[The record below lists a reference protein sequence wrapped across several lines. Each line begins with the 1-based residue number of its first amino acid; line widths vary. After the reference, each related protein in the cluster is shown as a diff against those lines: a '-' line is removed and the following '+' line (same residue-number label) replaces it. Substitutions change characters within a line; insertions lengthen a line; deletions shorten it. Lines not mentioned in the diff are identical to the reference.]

1 MRTKTFLL
9 VTIILFVSLLLTVN
23 AGFPNFVSIDVFNL
37 SSGSSSQGG
46 GFVVSSTNGKLT
58 NGTSLT
64 YDTFNPVSSS
74 LLNLSGIIN
83 INLTLLR
90 NGSHGNYVNVTFGWI
105 LTKSNGSTMLN
116 VTVHNATGDDTFIG
130 PSGVNASSFNY
141 TFNTNL
147 LPDGIYNL
155 SVHVENM
162 SDGQSI
168 NGVVNYSRG
177 FDIAIDRTAPNITIF
192 GMSNISNG
200 SNVTG
205 GVIFF
210 NASINDS
217 VTFAKYASIELQN
230 NFRNGTTGIGF
241 NVTLDKNFSGF
252 HTALIL
258 STMTDGFYTV
268 RVYANDSLDNV
279 NMSVAN
285 LSFTIDRTAP
295 NVTNVLTNYS
305 GDGFNFTTARKIEL
319 NATVNDS
326 TTYVTSVVFSLDNG
340 NGTTFN
346 VTGARALNDATNA
359 STYVAQLFTS
369 TIREGYYTVRV
380 MSNDTLGNLNQ
391 SETIRFGFDG
401 TAPNVTQFLWN
412 DSLGVLNA
420 SNLTGSVLSLN
431 LTVNDSALTVQEV
444 RVSFSNNFRN
454 GTSGIGFNVTLL
466 RNLSNYH
473 AAVDLST
480 LTDGFYTLFVF
491 ANDTVN
497 NMNNSLSNLSF
508 RLDRTPPNVT
518 TVIVGN
524 LTGKDYYNMSIGLS
538 EELLGFNATINDS
551 TTTVHTVKF
560 SFNST
565 NGTEENITVVV
576 VNSVWNVTLNLSR
589 LTEGAHSIRIYAND
603 TLGNLNKTEYATFN
617 LDRTLPTVSVSCSPS
632 GPTSG
637 ETVTCT
643 CTASDGG
650 SGLQTSPV
658 IFEGDTD
665 NVQSSDVTASGTS
678 SICRVQDFAGNVK
691 TATGSWSVTAA
702 TSSSGSGTGGS
713 GGGSSSGV
721 TGQFANKVWTS
732 INAGETASVPVA
744 NGALGVT
751 EVSFAVEK
759 TTYGASIKVDTE
771 AGLPSTIAPISTKV
785 YKIVKITENNVE
797 KVLKGTATI
806 KFKVE
811 KTWLEG
817 QKLKKD
823 DVAMLRYNEGK
834 WGQLPTTL
842 GEEDDTYVHYSAETP
857 GFSYFVIG
865 QRTGAVAAETV
876 VAPVEPAPVSE
887 PVAEAPAEEPAVSEP
902 GIEPTESKK
911 SSKVWLVPVLI
922 VIVLGVLFYWYSRKK
937 Q

>member
-508 RLDRTPPNVT
+508 RLDRTAPNVT
-518 TVIVGN
+518 NV
-524 LTGKDYYNMSIGLS
+524 LTNYSGD
-538 EELLGFNATINDS
+538 GFNFTTARKIELNATVNDS
-551 TTTVHTVKF
+551 TTYVTSVVF
-560 SFNST
+560 SLDNG
-565 NGTEENITVVV
+565 NGTTF
-576 VNSVWNVTLNLSR
+576 NVTGARALNDATNASTYVAQLFTSTIR
-589 LTEGAHSIRIYAND
+589 EGYYTVRVMSND
-603 TLGNLNKTEYATFN
+603 TLGNLNQ
-617 LDRTLPTVSVSCSPS
+617 S
-632 GPTSG
+632 
-637 ETVTCT
+637 ETIRFGF
-643 CTASDGG
+643 D
-650 SGLQTSPV
+650 
-658 IFEGDTD
+658 
-665 NVQSSDVTASGTS
+665 
-678 SICRVQDFAGNVK
+678 
-691 TATGSWSVTAA
+691 
-702 TSSSGSGTGGS
+702 
-713 GGGSSSGV
+713 
-721 TGQFANKVWTS
+721 
-732 INAGETASVPVA
+732 
-744 NGALGVT
+744 
-751 EVSFAVEK
+751 
-759 TTYGASIKVDTE
+759 
-771 AGLPSTIAPISTKV
+771 
-785 YKIVKITENNVE
+785 
-797 KVLKGTATI
+797 GTAPNVTQ
-806 KFKVE
+806 FL
-811 KTWLEG
+811 WN
-817 QKLKKD
+817 D
-823 DVAMLRYNEGK
+823 
-834 WGQLPTTL
+834 
-842 GEEDDTYVHYSAETP
+842 S
-857 GFSYFVIG
+857 
-865 QRTGAVAAETV
+865 
-876 VAPVEPAPVSE
+876 
-887 PVAEAPAEEPAVSEP
+887 
-902 GIEPTESKK
+902 
-911 SSKVWLVPVLI
+911 
-922 VIVLGVLFYWYSRKK
+922 LGVLNASNLTGSVLSLNLTVNDSALTVQEVRVSFSNNFRNGTSGIGFNVTLLRI
-937 Q
+937 

>member
-279 NMSVAN
+279 NIAY
-285 LSFTIDRTAP
+285 
-295 NVTNVLTNYS
+295 LT
-305 GDGFNFTTARKIEL
+305 
-319 NATVNDS
+319 
-326 TTYVTSVVFSLDNG
+326 
-340 NGTTFN
+340 
-346 VTGARALNDATNA
+346 
-359 STYVAQLFTS
+359 
-369 TIREGYYTVRV
+369 
-380 MSNDTLGNLNQ
+380 
-391 SETIRFGFDG
+391 
-401 TAPNVTQFLWN
+401 
-412 DSLGVLNA
+412 
-420 SNLTGSVLSLN
+420 
-431 LTVNDSALTVQEV
+431 
-444 RVSFSNNFRN
+444 
-454 GTSGIGFNVTLL
+454 
-466 RNLSNYH
+466 
-473 AAVDLST
+473 
-480 LTDGFYTLFVF
+480 
-491 ANDTVN
+491 
-497 NMNNSLSNLSF
+497 
-508 RLDRTPPNVT
+508 
-518 TVIVGN
+518 
-524 LTGKDYYNMSIGLS
+524 
-538 EELLGFNATINDS
+538 
-551 TTTVHTVKF
+551 
-560 SFNST
+560 
-565 NGTEENITVVV
+565 
-576 VNSVWNVTLNLSR
+576 
-589 LTEGAHSIRIYAND
+589 
-603 TLGNLNKTEYATFN
+603 
-617 LDRTLPTVSVSCSPS
+617 
-632 GPTSG
+632 
-637 ETVTCT
+637 
-643 CTASDGG
+643 
-650 SGLQTSPV
+650 
-658 IFEGDTD
+658 
-665 NVQSSDVTASGTS
+665 
-678 SICRVQDFAGNVK
+678 
-691 TATGSWSVTAA
+691 
-702 TSSSGSGTGGS
+702 
-713 GGGSSSGV
+713 
-721 TGQFANKVWTS
+721 
-732 INAGETASVPVA
+732 
-744 NGALGVT
+744 
-751 EVSFAVEK
+751 
-759 TTYGASIKVDTE
+759 
-771 AGLPSTIAPISTKV
+771 
-785 YKIVKITENNVE
+785 
-797 KVLKGTATI
+797 
-806 KFKVE
+806 
-811 KTWLEG
+811 
-817 QKLKKD
+817 
-823 DVAMLRYNEGK
+823 
-834 WGQLPTTL
+834 
-842 GEEDDTYVHYSAETP
+842 
-857 GFSYFVIG
+857 
-865 QRTGAVAAETV
+865 
-876 VAPVEPAPVSE
+876 
-887 PVAEAPAEEPAVSEP
+887 
-902 GIEPTESKK
+902 
-911 SSKVWLVPVLI
+911 
-922 VIVLGVLFYWYSRKK
+922 
-937 Q
+937 

>member
-401 TAPNVTQFLWN
+401 TAPNVTTFGMSN
-412 DSLGVLNA
+412 ISNGTNVTGGVIFFNV
-420 SNLTGSVLSLN
+420 SI
-431 LTVNDSALTVQEV
+431 NDSATFAKSGSMGIVNE
-444 RVSFSNNFRN
+444 FSND
-454 GTSGIGFNVTLL
+454 TEFNVTLA
-466 RNLSNYH
+466 RNFSGFHTALILS
-473 AAVDLST
+473 AM
-480 LTDGFYTLFVF
+480 TDGFYTVHVY
-491 ANDTVN
+491 ANDSLDNVN
-497 NMNNSLSNLSF
+497 MSVANLTF
-508 RLDRTPPNVT
+508 VLDRTGPNVT
-518 TVIVGN
+518 NIFLGNWTNGANISADLASATGNVILNITVEVN
-524 LTGKDYYNMSIGLS
+524 DTFSARPTTGDRLDF
-538 EELLGFNATINDS
+538 LRFNI
-551 TTTVHTVKF
+551 
-560 SFNST
+560 T
-565 NGTEENITVVV
+565 NGTGQINLTVAAP
-576 VNSVWNVTLNLSR
+576 NLTLWNASISINLSDTR
-589 LTEGAHSIRIYAND
+589 YFPDGKYYILVYAND
-603 TLGNLNKTEYATFN
+603 SLNNFNRTQNLTFTI
-617 LDRTLPTVSVSCSPS
+617 DRTLPTVSVSCSPS
-632 GPTSG
+632 SPTSG

-643 CTASDGG
+643 CTASDTN
-650 SGLQTSPV
+650 LQTSPV

-665 NVQSSDVTASGTS
+665 NVQSTTATGSGGTS

-702 TSSSGSGTGGS
+702 TSSSGSGSGGS

-721 TGQFANKVWTS
+721 VGQFANKVWTS
-732 INAGETASVPVA
+732 INAGETATVPVA

-751 EVSFAVEK
+751 EVSFA
-759 TTYGASIKVDTE
+759 
-771 AGLPSTIAPISTKV
+771 
-785 YKIVKITENNVE
+785 
-797 KVLKGTATI
+797 
-806 KFKVE
+806 
-811 KTWLEG
+811 
-817 QKLKKD
+817 
-823 DVAMLRYNEGK
+823 
-834 WGQLPTTL
+834 
-842 GEEDDTYVHYSAETP
+842 
-857 GFSYFVIG
+857 
-865 QRTGAVAAETV
+865 
-876 VAPVEPAPVSE
+876 
-887 PVAEAPAEEPAVSEP
+887 
-902 GIEPTESKK
+902 
-911 SSKVWLVPVLI
+911 
-922 VIVLGVLFYWYSRKK
+922 
-937 Q
+937 